1 MKWMTSVVLA
11 PGIRIADRYTLGEKL
26 GSGGQGEVWMAF
38 DEQELESVALKVLS
52 RTFAPDSDPW
62 EALQREHEVVCDLDH
77 PRILKTYP
85 PLCTGD
91 LAILPMKLATGGDL
105 RQLRGAPYLEII
117 PALIELAQA
126 LEHAHAHGVVHRDL
140 KPANVLFDGRGR
152 VQLADFGV
160 AGRAQQDSP
169 IDPARTGWSPCAA
182 SPQQLEGLP
191 PTPADDLY
199 GLGALAFELLTG
211 IPPYFP
217 DFDVRRVLHDPVP
230 VIEPVHVAPAC
241 LLGLVRSLLAKNPRH
256 RVQSMSEVISA
267 LSAAL
272 DDPPTWEYSNLGA
285 SARELAVTPAVIPE
299 C

>member
-1 MKWMTSVVLA
+1 MTRALA
-11 PGIRIADRYTLGEKL
+11 PGMLVADRYTLGEKL

-38 DEQELESVALKVLS
+38 DEQELESVALKILIRS
-52 RTFAPDSDPW
+52 FAPSSDTW
-62 EALQREHEVVCDLDH
+62 DVLQREYEVVRELDH

-85 PLCTGD
+85 PLCAD
-91 LAILPMKLATGGDL
+91 ELAILPMKLATGGDL
-105 RQLRGAPYLEII
+105 RQLRGAPYLEIV
-117 PALIELAQA
+117 PALIDLAHA
-126 LEHAHAHGVVHRDL
+126 LEHAHTHGVVHRDL
-140 KPANVLFDGRGR
+140 KPANVLFDGKGR

-160 AGRAQQDSP
+160 AGRAQEGIQTDQ
-169 IDPARTGWSPCAA
+169 ACTGWSPSSA
-182 SPQQLEGLP
+182 SPQQLRGLP

-217 DFDVRRVLHDPVP
+217 DFDVRRVLHEPVP
-230 VIEPVHVAPAC
+230 AIEPVHVAPPS
-241 LLGLVRSLLAKNPRH
+241 LLGLVRSLLAKDPRH
-256 RVQSMSEVISA
+256 RVPSMGEVITA

-285 SARELAVTPAVIPE
+285 GARELAVTPTVIPE

>member
-1 MKWMTSVVLA
+1 MTSLVA

-38 DEQELESVALKVLS
+38 DEQELESVALKILMRS
-52 RTFAPDSDPW
+52 FAPDSDPW
-62 EALQREHEVVCDLDH
+62 EVLQREHEVVCDLDH

-85 PLCTGD
+85 PLCAGD

-105 RQLRGAPYLEII
+105 RQLRGAPYLEIL
-117 PALIELAQA
+117 PALIDLAHA

-140 KPANVLFDGRGR
+140 KPANVLFDGKGR

-160 AGRAQQDSP
+160 AGRMHEGIQ
-169 IDPARTGWSPCAA
+169 IDQARAGWSPSSA
-182 SPQQLEGLP
+182 SPQQLTGLP

-230 VIEPVHVAPAC
+230 AIEPVHVTPPR

-256 RVQSMSEVISA
+256 RVRCMGEVITA
-267 LSAAL
+267 LTAAL
-272 DDPPTWEYSNLGA
+272 EDPPTREYSNLGA
-285 SARELAVTPAVIPE
+285 SARELAVTPLVTRE